1 MRCRTRESGGDLLKS
16 WPGEVAVQAIQE
28 GARMAERTDRQ
39 DMTTVEEVV
48 LGQALE
54 LEALMNVLE
63 RKGVLSKAEILEEMK
78 RLRVSAPKAK

>member
-1 MRCRTRESGGDLLKS
+1 MTRESGGDLLKS
-16 WPGEVAVQAIQE
+16 WPGKVAVQAIQE

>member
-1 MRCRTRESGGDLLKS
+1 MKPVREEK
-16 WPGEVAVQAIQE
+16 
-28 GARMAERTDRQ
+28 RMAKGIGRQ

-63 RKGVLSKAEILEEMK
+63 KKGVLSKAEVLEEMK
-78 RLRVSAPKAK
+78 RLRQSAPKAK

>member
-1 MRCRTRESGGDLLKS
+1 MNPVRE
-16 WPGEVAVQAIQE
+16 EE
-28 GARMAERTDRQ
+28 RMAKGIGRQ

-63 RKGVLSKAEILEEMK
+63 RKGVLSKTEVLEEMK
-78 RLRVSAPKAK
+78 RLRATDPKAK

>member
-1 MRCRTRESGGDLLKS
+1 
-16 WPGEVAVQAIQE
+16 
-28 GARMAERTDRQ
+28 MAERTDRQ

>member
-1 MRCRTRESGGDLLKS
+1 
-16 WPGEVAVQAIQE
+16 
-28 GARMAERTDRQ
+28 MAKRTDQ
-39 DMTTVEEVV
+39 QGLTTVEEVV

>member
-1 MRCRTRESGGDLLKS
+1 MNPVRE
-16 WPGEVAVQAIQE
+16 EE
-28 GARMAERTDRQ
+28 RMAKGIGRQ

-63 RKGVLSKAEILEEMK
+63 KKGVLSKAEVLEEMK
-78 RLRVSAPKAK
+78 RLRQSAPKAK

>member
-1 MRCRTRESGGDLLKS
+1 MTGTFAREH
-16 WPGEVAVQAIQE
+16 EE
-28 GARMAERTDRQ
+28 ERRMAKGIGRQ

-63 RKGVLSKAEILEEMK
+63 KKGVLSKAEVLEEMK
-78 RLRVSAPKAK
+78 RLRQSAPKAK